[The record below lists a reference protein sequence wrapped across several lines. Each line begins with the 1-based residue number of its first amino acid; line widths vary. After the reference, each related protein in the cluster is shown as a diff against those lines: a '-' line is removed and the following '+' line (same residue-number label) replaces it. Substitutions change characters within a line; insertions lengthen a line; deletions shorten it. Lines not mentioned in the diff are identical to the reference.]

1 VPKRRFQK
9 GSFVTEANGGMYS
22 VHYIDAVRTDGT
34 TATKQVKRFVGNLK
48 TTSERAARREH
59 AKIMEKVNEDRGSIA
74 PAPKGQSFADAVAKW
89 RSAIAPNLS
98 PATVRPRES
107 FLRAHI
113 MPRFGK
119 VGLQEI
125 GVGEIQQFATD
136 LRQKLSGKTVVN
148 ILGTIFTI
156 LDYGERCGMK
166 VQKVGF
172 SGLQLGSTTRE
183 TPVAF
188 FTRAEATDIIATAKE
203 PFKTLFSI
211 AWCTG
216 MRAGELLALTV
227 HDLDFAN
234 KTIRVNKSSD
244 DRTREIRQPKTKA
257 SVALLPMPSAL
268 ETVLRNYMRRWT
280 PNPAGILFATRD
292 GSRPRSRANVVR
304 IGLKPVLRKLGIST
318 NAGLHAFRHGLATEL
333 AEASVPIPVLQQQMR
348 HADVKTTLK
357 VYAHVIPQTQRDAME
372 LIGGVQ
378 SLRSINTLRK
388 VAAK

>member
-1 VPKRRFQK
+1 
-9 GSFVTEANGGMYS
+9 MYS
-22 VHYIDAVRTDGT
+22 VHYIDVERPDGT
-34 TATKQVKRFVGNLK
+34 TTTKQVKRFLGNLK
-48 TTSERAARREH
+48 IMSERAARREH
-59 AKIMEKVNEDRGSIA
+59 AKIMEQVNLERGSIA
-74 PAPKGQSFADAVAKW
+74 PVPKGQSFADAVAKW

-98 PATVRPRES
+98 PSTVRSRES

-113 MPRFGK
+113 LPKFSK
-119 VGLQEI
+119 TALQGM

-136 LRQKLSGKTVVN
+136 LRETLSGKTVVN

-156 LDYGERCGMK
+156 LAYAERCGMK
-166 VQKVGF
+166 VPKVGF
-172 SGLQLGSTTRE
+172 TDLQLGSTRRE

-188 FTRAEATDIIATAKE
+188 FTREQATDIIAAAKE
-203 PFKTLFSI
+203 PFKTLFSV

-268 ETVLRNYMRRWT
+268 ETVLRNYINHWT

-292 GSRPRSRANVVR
+292 GLRPRSRANVVR

-333 AEASVPIPVLQQQMR
+333 AEASVPLTVLQSQLR

-357 VYAHVIPQTQRDAME
+357 IYAHVIPQTQRDAME
-372 LIGGVQ
+372 NVGGVQ
-378 SLRSINTLRK
+378 SLRSINTLRRTAVK
-388 VAAK
+388 